1 MASNV
6 IGLFE
11 SQSVADQV
19 AQELETAGF
28 NRRNINRYEGS
39 QDGLENELER
49 EGVAGDD
56 AAYYAEGLRS
66 GGALVSVR
74 AKDNQV
80 DEAVEI
86 MNRYANTST
95 ADDVS
100 YDAGTVDYAASN
112 APSDLDTAA
121 MGATTE
127 VADTTTAT

>member
-1 MASNV
+1 MRVTEPVQQGRHGYATRPSPAAPSKGGNMASNV

-19 AQELETAGF
+19 AQDLETAGF

-74 AKDNQV
+74 ANDDQV
-80 DEAVEI
+80 DDAALA
-86 MNRYANTST
+86 RLPSARTS
-95 ADDVS
+95 
-100 YDAGTVDYAASN
+100 
-112 APSDLDTAA
+112 DTRP
-121 MGATTE
+121 
-127 VADTTTAT
+127 